1 MGSIFSLFMLS
12 LTFDTEL
19 YTYITWMFLGVV
31 ALGFGFAYISRLGE
45 VSTIYT
51 EDYTDVKEAIIER
64 QRGGGLA
71 QMEAI
76 PEPVLSDEEEEED
89 EEEVEKMLKM
99 IEEDVEMIEESE
111 DYDEDGIEDEDFDF
125 SELDEE
131 EDILD
136 FSEALESKKE
146 VEKKIE
152 KKKSNLEIPKPV
164 TSALDY
170 DLILDPTIS
179 QAIQNSLANTPHEGF
194 KPVVSVSQNGSLKI
208 DFVPI

>member
-1 MGSIFSLFMLS
+1 
-12 LTFDTEL
+12 
-19 YTYITWMFLGVV
+19 
-31 ALGFGFAYISRLGE
+31 
-45 VSTIYT
+45 
-51 EDYTDVKEAIIER
+51 
-64 QRGGGLA
+64 
-71 QMEAI
+71 MEAI
-76 PEPVLSDEEEEED
+76 PEPVLAD
-89 EEEVEKMLKM
+89 EEEVE
-99 IEEDVEMIEESE
+99 IEEIEEEVEIIEESEDAE

-136 FSEALESKKE
+136 FTEALKSKKE

-194 KPVVSVSQNGSLKI
+194 KPVVSVSQNGNLKI
-208 DFVPI
+208 DFVPL

>member
-1 MGSIFSLFMLS
+1 
-12 LTFDTEL
+12 
-19 YTYITWMFLGVV
+19 MFLGVV
-31 ALGFGFAYISRLGE
+31 ALGFGFAYISRMGE

-51 EDYTDVKEAIIER
+51 EDYTEVKEAIIER
-64 QRGGGLA
+64 QRGEGLA

-76 PEPVLSDEEEEED
+76 PEPVLTDEEEEE
-89 EEEVEKMLKM
+89 E
-99 IEEDVEMIEESE
+99 VEMIEESE

-125 SELDEE
+125 SELDDDG
-131 EDILD
+131 EDVEVT
-136 FSEALESKKE
+136 EAQESKKE

-152 KKKSNLEIPKPV
+152 RKKSTLEIPKPV
-164 TSALDY
+164 TSAFDY

-208 DFVPI
+208 DFVPL

>member
-19 YTYITWMFLGVV
+19 YTYVTWMFLGVV
-31 ALGFGFAYISRLGE
+31 ALGFGFAYISRMGE

-51 EDYTDVKEAIIER
+51 EDYTEVKEAIIEQ
-64 QRGGGLA
+64 QRGGGQA
-71 QMEAI
+71 QIEAI
-76 PEPVLSDEEEEED
+76 PEPVLTDNGEEEEEVEMIEESE
-89 EEEVEKMLKM
+89 EEEVE
-99 IEEDVEMIEESE
+99 VIEESE

-131 EDILD
+131 EEDAEV
-136 FSEALESKKE
+136 SEDLESKKE

-152 KKKSNLEIPKPV
+152 KKKSTQAIPEPV
-164 TSALDY
+164 TSAFDY